1 MSTAA
6 KHTPGPFFLT
16 KETIEGE
23 FCTYA
28 KIRDSTDAVI
38 AVLHVNEI
46 GNGLLLTAAPEMLEV
61 LESIEIAL
69 SMGFS
74 KGDVL
79 QEGFAIRNAI
89 KAAIAKAKGQ
99 TP

>member
-1 MSTAA
+1 MSTAP

-38 AVLHVNEI
+38 AVLHVNET
-46 GNGLLLTAAPEMLEV
+46 GNGPLLTAAPEMLGM
-61 LESIEIAL
+61 LEELDECATYWSEY
-69 SMGFS
+69 
-74 KGDVL
+74 DVPI
-79 QEGFAIRNAI
+79 GIHDRI
-89 KAAIAKAKGQ
+89 KSAIAKAKGV